1 MNKKIFLF
9 LFLFSLIIN
18 AQIKKLSYDRILN
31 YSIKEDNN
39 FNIYSNDSKTDN
51 LIIDYGESWDS
62 SYKKHFSWQHK
73 DHYLTGY
80 LFNEKF
86 LHQSG
91 SSEYM
96 GTLQMD
102 FEKDANLY
110 DIDEYKNCV
119 AYKGVEKNKKGNNY
133 LMVYCTVMNDNYDY
147 SEMNKFMLANQ
158 VGIHTPP
165 LPKNH
170 VIVKAMMFN
179 QNNEALFNFFDLI
192 KMSSET
198 QNLLFNQDYINA
210 YINEKPFPNDKK
222 NKPFYCKFIVEE
234 FYLSDELEK
243 KLNEFMS
250 DMDTYYNEYG
260 YTSSNDQSDFY
271 DREIER
277 LAKFY
282 QKHNNLNSKQIEQFR
297 IILKKLKTSKKEDD
311 FFWVRDAY

>member
-1 MNKKIFLF
+1 MKKKIFLI
-9 LFLFSLIIN
+9 LFLFSIIIN
-18 AQIKKLSYDRILN
+18 AQIKKLSYDRILH

-39 FNIYSNDSKTDN
+39 FSIYSNDSKTDN

-80 LFNEKF
+80 LLNEKF

-102 FEKDANLY
+102 FEKDENLY
-110 DIDEYKNCV
+110 EVDSYKNCI
-119 AYKGVEKNKKGNNY
+119 AYKGVEKNKKDNNY
-133 LMVYCTVMNDNYDY
+133 LMIYCTVMNDNYDY

-179 QNNEALFNFFDLI
+179 QNNEALFNFFDLVKI
-192 KMSSET
+192 SSET

-210 YINEKPFPNDKK
+210 YINENPFPNDKK

-260 YTSSNDQSDFY
+260 YTSPNDQSDFY

-277 LAKFY
+277 LAQFY
-282 QKHNNLNSKQIEQFR
+282 KKHNHLNNKQIEQFR
-297 IILKKLKTSKKEDD
+297 IILKKLKTSKKEED